1 MTLFCRGCGKRRIPI
16 LAACPWCG
24 RRTRARSSLPGSSV
38 RLLRVAAL
46 AWFGAAAGAFFM
58 SAGVVFDAPEEAA
71 LQVLL
76 WAIVLSPIFLI
87 GFDLFL
93 AVRLWRDPA
102 RWLLLMGLVMV
113 GLTGAYAAFELALGD
128 VGVWERVPPT
138 VQAMVGLAAV
148 VLAFSVTGLVRRHLP
163 SARCPHCAAF
173 LPLTAWRSC
182 PACGIVLSSSRYRH

>member
-1 MTLFCRGCGKRRIPI
+1 LFCRGCGKPRLPL
-16 LAACPWCG
+16 LASCLWCG
-24 RRTRARSSLPGSSV
+24 YRARARGSLPGSSV

-46 AWFGAAAGAFFM
+46 AWLGAAAGAFFM
-58 SAGVVFDAPEEAA
+58 TSGVVFHAPEEAA
-71 LQVLL
+71 LKMLL
-76 WAIVLSPIFLI
+76 WAIVLSPIFLV

-93 AVRLWRDPA
+93 AIRLWRDPA
-102 RWLLLMGLVMV
+102 RWLLLLGLVML
-113 GLTGAYAAFELALGD
+113 GLTGAYAVAEVTLGHLED
-128 VGVWERVPPT
+128 RDMSKPT
-138 VQAMVGLAAV
+138 VQAMVGLATV